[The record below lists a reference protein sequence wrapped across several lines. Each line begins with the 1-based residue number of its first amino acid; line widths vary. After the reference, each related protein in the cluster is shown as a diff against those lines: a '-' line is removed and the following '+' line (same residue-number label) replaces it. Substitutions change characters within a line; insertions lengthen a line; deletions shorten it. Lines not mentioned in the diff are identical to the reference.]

1 MKKLLSCLLAI
12 MVVIIA
18 CFSFG
23 CNGGT
28 LSTEEKE
35 KFETAYLQYLNKETD
50 FYTGVTLVKYAGEYD
65 GNKVAVFH
73 WASDEI
79 AVNAVVTNYIVD
91 DVLVCVLPCPIYD
104 IIVYTADKQ
113 IKELKDAY
121 SEGIITRKN
130 LLSIKSALKNI
141 VY

>member
-1 MKKLLSCLLAI
+1 MKKFFTNC
-12 MVVIIA
+12 VVVLIILVT
-18 CFSFG
+18 CFSVG
-23 CNGGT
+23 CNAT
-28 LSTEEKE
+28 AISEKE
-35 KFETAYLQYLNKETD
+35 KEEFETAYLQYLNKETD